1 MSSSCVEMNSR
12 RLLHHILRKLSTP
25 FVQHIFTKPSETIL
39 IQCQL
44 LPLSELHKRQLI
56 PIGLRWHFHQAIV
69 NHPDT
74 DIFCKLTKQD
84 GGGLLRT
91 LFPACT
97 KRHGEGGASGVS
109 GVGGAAGEERLYT
122 AVCPEP

>member
-1 MSSSCVEMNSR
+1 MHCMSSITSEDLEQRYHEDNNAV
-12 RLLHHILRKLSTP
+12 LLHHILRKLSTP

-74 DIFCKLTKQD
+74 DIFCKLTKQ
-84 GGGLLRT
+84 
-91 LFPACT
+91 
-97 KRHGEGGASGVS
+97 V
-109 GVGGAAGEERLYT
+109 V
-122 AVCPEP
+122 V